1 MMASGKTSAGQE
13 VAAALGRPFVDS
25 DAQVE
30 AATGRTVREIFE
42 TDGEPAYRALERQA
56 LVAALDLPRPAVVAA
71 AGGVVLD
78 PENRDAL
85 RRAATVVWLRAQPE
99 VLASRVSTGD
109 HRPLLADDPLG
120 TLTRLSRDRRH
131 LYEEVADH
139 VVDVD
144 GMSSHDVAARIVEL
158 VSR

>member
-1 MMASGKTSAGQE
+1 MMASGKTSAGRE

-56 LVAALDLPRPAVVAA
+56 LVAALDLPQPAVVAA

-120 TLTRLSRDRRH
+120 TLTRLSQDRRH

-144 GMSSHDVAARIVEL
+144 GMSSDDVAARIVEL

>member
-1 MMASGKTSAGQE
+1 MMGSGKTSAGRQ
-13 VAAALGRPFVDS
+13 VAAALGRRFVDS
-25 DAQVE
+25 DEQVE

-42 TDGEPAYRALERQA
+42 TDGEPAYRVHEREA
-56 LVAALDLPRPAVVAA
+56 LVSALAVAEPSVVAA

-78 PENRDAL
+78 AGNRAAL
-85 RRAATVVWLRAQPE
+85 RRATVVWLRARPE
-99 VLASRVSTGD
+99 VLASRVTRGD

-120 TLTRLSRDRRH
+120 TLTRLTDERRH

-144 GMSSHDVAARIVEL
+144 ELGSAQVAARVVEL
-158 VSR
+158 VSG

>member
-1 MMASGKTSAGQE
+1 MASGKTSAGRE

-56 LVAALDLPRPAVVAA
+56 LVAALDLPLPAVVAA

-120 TLTRLSRDRRH
+120 TLTRLSQDRRH

-144 GMSSHDVAARIVEL
+144 GMSSDDVAARIVEL